1 MKITV
6 KLEKEEFH
14 KLITTS
20 SEIASEID
28 TDAPEFV
35 SDFELDCGAVK
46 LKSEEEGTYDI
57 DIDSKF
63 VCWVLRKSV
72 SFMRFTKAIV
82 TFFSDFID
90 DASVFFK
97 EPEFKS
103 LKEESDE
110 PNQYNSFDEETSDTT
125 STDDSDDE

>member
-57 DIDSKF
+57 DVDSKF

-72 SFMRFTKAIV
+72 SFMRFAKAIV

-103 LKEESDE
+103 LKEETSDIS
-110 PNQYNSFDEETSDTT
+110 NEETSDT
-125 STDDSDDE
+125 SSDDDWTE